1 MIQNIFFSIQNNFIV
16 QQSELGVLIFF
27 NHVWKYQC
35 HYKLFI
41 VFIKGCPRGETCE
54 VGTKIKTFLF
64 FCYFL
69 NLGGMWDDSKF
80 SKTGGVRYDPNS
92 VLCSRQC
99 YTISVCYE
107 GVIYE
112 QNSAVI
118 TQQQQCSHYATAQNT
133 CRFRQLYFR
142 NTFCEYW
149 NLK

>member
-69 NLGGMWDDSKF
+69 NLGECEMIQNFLKLGECDTIQILYSVVANVILFRCVTRESYM
-80 SKTGGVRYDPNS
+80 SKTVQSLRNS
-92 VLCSRQC
+92 
-99 YTISVCYE
+99 
-107 GVIYE
+107 
-112 QNSAVI
+112 NSAVI
-118 TQQQQCSHYATAQNT
+118 TQQRRIRVVFNNCTLKH
-133 CRFRQLYFR
+133 
-142 NTFCEYW
+142 FCEYW
-149 NLK
+149 NSK